1 MSTRRPESRSVKQS
15 NAAQDA
21 RSNRMRNT
29 VELRKTKTDDKLK
42 RLRNIGDGA
51 DTVQDNIGSGSDA
64 SAAQLDVRFVLFAL
78 YKFE

>member
-42 RLRNIGDGA
+42 RLRNIGDS
-51 DTVQDNIGSGSDA
+51 DTVQDHVGSGADG
-64 SAAQLDVRFVLFAL
+64 SAAQLDVSIYLCD
-78 YKFE
+78 